1 MNTIT
6 IELCKEDRQR
16 LDVISDTL
24 ELIRLALTTAGTPFI
39 AAPVAAQDAPAAEA
53 KETPVPDSEPVAA
66 TQDAPE
72 AVPEVKPIERSAI
85 QRLVVELSAA
95 GKKAEVRDI
104 VTAFARNV
112 SGIPED
118 KLAEVFS
125 KLTALEG

>member
-24 ELIRLALTTAGTPFI
+24 ELIRLALTNAGTPFPV
-39 AAPVAAQDAPAAEA
+39 APVAAQDAPAVEA
-53 KETPVPDSEPVAA
+53 KETPIPDSEPVAA

-72 AVPEVKPIERSAI
+72 AVPEASPVERSAI
-85 QRLVVELSAA
+85 QRKVVELSVA
-95 GKKAEVRDI
+95 GKKAD
-104 VTAFARNV
+104 ARAVVMAYATNV

-118 KLAEVFS
+118 KLAEVWA
-125 KLTALEG
+125 KLTKLEG